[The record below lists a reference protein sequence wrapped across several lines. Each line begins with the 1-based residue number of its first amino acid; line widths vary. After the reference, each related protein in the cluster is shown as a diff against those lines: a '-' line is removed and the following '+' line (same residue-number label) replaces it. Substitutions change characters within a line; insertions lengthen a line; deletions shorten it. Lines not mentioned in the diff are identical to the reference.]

1 MHQFILNKMKT
12 IALITALFTF
22 SFIQA
27 QQAFTGKGDDKFSVG
42 VNIQNGGNA
51 IQLASDFGLGENFS
65 YGFVGSY
72 VLGFDRLN
80 GGSKP
85 AFKDRFDA
93 KIRINANLGSVLQ
106 IDKKLDVYPGLSLG
120 LKNFGGH
127 VGMRYMFTNGFGL
140 FSEAG
145 FPIAKY
151 QNNDRGYYNL
161 NNQFT
166 FSIGAVFSL

>member
-1 MHQFILNKMKT
+1 MKKT
-12 IALITALFTF
+12 ALIVALFAF
-22 SFIQA
+22 SYLQA
-27 QQAFTGKGDDKFSVG
+27 QQAYNGAGDNKFSVG
-42 VNIQNGGNA
+42 VNIQNGGNG
-51 IQLASDFGLGENFS
+51 IQIMSDFGVSENFS

-72 VLGFDRLN
+72 VLGFDGPD
-80 GGSKP
+80 GGGKP

-93 KIRINANLGSVLQ
+93 KIRINANLGSVLK
-106 IDKKLDVYPGLSLG
+106 IDEKLDFYPGLSLG

-127 VGMRYMFTNGFGL
+127 VGLRYFFTNGFGL

-151 QNNDRGYYNL
+151 QNKDRGFYNL

-166 FSIGAVFSL
+166 FTLGATFSL

>member
-1 MHQFILNKMKT
+1 MKKL
-12 IALITALFTF
+12 ALITALLTF
-22 SFIQA
+22 SCIQA
-27 QQAFTGKGDDKFSVG
+27 QQAFTGRGDNKFSVG
-42 VNIQNGGNA
+42 VNIQDGGNA
-51 IQLASDFGLGENFS
+51 IQLASDFGLGENLS
-65 YGFVGSY
+65 YGIVGSY
-72 VLGFDRLN
+72 ILGFDRLPGAN
-80 GGSKP
+80 KP

-106 IDKKLDVYPGLSLG
+106 IDEKLDFYPGLSLG

-127 VGMRYMFTNGFGL
+127 VGLRYFFTNGFGL

-151 QNNDRGYYNL
+151 ENKDRGYYNL

-166 FSIGAVFSL
+166 FSIGATFSM

>member
-1 MHQFILNKMKT
+1 MKK
-12 IALITALFTF
+12 IALFLAMFTF
-22 SFIQA
+22 GCLQA
-27 QQAFTGKGDDKFSVG
+27 QQAFRGAGDHKFSVG
-42 VNIQNGGNA
+42 VNVQDGGNA
-51 IQLASDFGLGENFS
+51 IQLASDFGLGENLS

-106 IDKKLDVYPGLSLG
+106 IDERFDFYPGLSLG

-127 VGMRYMFTNGFGL
+127 VGMRYLFTNGFGL

-151 QNNDRGYYNL
+151 ENKDRGYYNL

-166 FSIGAVFSL
+166 FSIGAVFSM